1 MSEEEDLAQNLKEMM
16 RARGFQ
22 NTNSQEEGIT
32 FENFEGVTIFVFSAP
47 IVKLNT
53 AKLNEIIS
61 FMTKMKV
68 KNAIVVYIGITS
80 SVLTTV
86 EKLAIEKTIELF
98 KVEDLKINI
107 TKHRL
112 VSKHMSVSSEELVEI
127 KKKIDITKLPVL
139 LTTDP
144 MCKYYA
150 FRKGSVIKIQRKDSM
165 MYRIVK

>member
-1 MSEEEDLAQNLKEMM
+1 
-16 RARGFQ
+16 
-22 NTNSQEEGIT
+22 
-32 FENFEGVTIFVFSAP
+32 
-47 IVKLNT
+47 
-53 AKLNEIIS
+53 
-61 FMTKMKV
+61 
-68 KNAIVVYIGITS
+68 
-80 SVLTTV
+80 
-86 EKLAIEKTIELF
+86 
-98 KVEDLKINI
+98 VEDLKINI